1 LQQRVVDEFATWGS
15 AQGIMPD
22 GDAGTRWRERITIL
36 LQGRATYLD
45 RPDPTRWRSGDVH
58 DLFMAYVVPRQVD
71 AWDLA
76 QHGPTTIRDYLRFLD
91 ATDQLHPASTRVPTL
106 LKELDRLTSKYPNA
120 MADVSRWRLVVAPV
134 NSSVLCPVSRR

>member
-1 LQQRVVDEFATWGS
+1 MLSRLQQRVVDEFMTWAS
-15 AQGIMPD
+15 VQGIISD
-22 GDAGTRWRERITIL
+22 GKAGTRWRERITIL

-76 QHGPTTIRDYLRFLD
+76 AHGLTAIGDYLRFLD
-91 ATDQLHPASTRVPTL
+91 VTDRLHPASTRVPTL
-106 LKELDRLTSKYPNA
+106 LKELDRLASKYPA
-120 MADVSRWRLVVAPV
+120 A
-134 NSSVLCPVSRR
+134 